1 MMTPALPKLITCDE
15 FIAWYPNDSKRYEL
29 HQGVIFEMPQHL
41 AIMKILL
48 VF

>member
-29 HQGVIFEMPQHL
+29 HQGVIFEMPPPSGDHED
-41 AIMKILL
+41 IV